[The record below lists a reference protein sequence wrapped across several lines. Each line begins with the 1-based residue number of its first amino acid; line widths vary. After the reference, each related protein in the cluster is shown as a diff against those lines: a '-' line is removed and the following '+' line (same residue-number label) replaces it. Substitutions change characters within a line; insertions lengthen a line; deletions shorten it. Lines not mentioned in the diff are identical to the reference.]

1 MQFPKRGLHFS
12 LISFNICNSLAFL
25 SFIGSMRRLVL
36 LSFSLLASFSS
47 FSQLKKFYSVSNDS
61 AFQKVDFQLSATSGS
76 CYIRPSTD
84 AQPVN
89 IYGNP
94 DFATINPSF
103 KTFVE
108 NNIKH
113 VTLDLENYQ
122 SSTISK
128 SLSSSIF
135 GTTSSKSE
143 EKNYWKIFLT
153 EDKVYSLQLAY
164 GIGNADVDLSGIPVE
179 KLKISTGSA
188 DVIVDYADGKGN
200 LVAMDTFYVKVD
212 LGSLIARR
220 INLTNAGVVMVE
232 VGFGTAMLDFS
243 DASRHSSKVKA
254 SVGAGRLEM
263 VMPDANTPVIIYMHN
278 SPLCSVKMPAEFTQI
293 RKDVYTSASYSPDAP
308 NLMEFK
314 VDVAMGNVVFLS
326 QE

>member
-1 MQFPKRGLHFS
+1 MQFRRKELHF
-12 LISFNICNSLAFL
+12 LLFSFNIRNSLCCISLIAT
-25 SFIGSMRRLVL
+25 MRRLVL

-61 AFQKVDFQLSATSGS
+61 AFQKVDFCLSATSGS
-76 CYIRPSTD
+76 CYIRPVKA

-94 DFATINPSF
+94 DFETINPSF
-103 KTFVE
+103 KTYIKNSV
-108 NNIKH
+108 KH
-113 VTLDLENYQ
+113 VNLDLENYQ

-128 SLSSSIF
+128 SLTSSIF
-135 GTTSSKSE
+135 GDSKKDD
-143 EKNYWKIFLT
+143 KNYWKILLT

-179 KLKISTGSA
+179 KLKINTGSA

-200 LVAMDTFYVKVD
+200 LVAMDTFFVKVD
-212 LGSLIARR
+212 LGSLIANH
-220 INLTNAGVVMVE
+220 INLTNSKVIVAE
-232 VGFGTAMLDFS
+232 VGFGTAVLDFS
-243 DASRHSSKVKA
+243 DKSQQSSKIRA

-263 VMPDANTPVIIYMHN
+263 IMPKENVPVIIYLHN

-293 RKDVYTSASYSPDAP
+293 RKNVYTSSSYHPDALD
-308 NLMEFK
+308 LMEFNI
-314 VDVAMGNVVFLS
+314 DVALGNVEFVS
-326 QE
+326 KK